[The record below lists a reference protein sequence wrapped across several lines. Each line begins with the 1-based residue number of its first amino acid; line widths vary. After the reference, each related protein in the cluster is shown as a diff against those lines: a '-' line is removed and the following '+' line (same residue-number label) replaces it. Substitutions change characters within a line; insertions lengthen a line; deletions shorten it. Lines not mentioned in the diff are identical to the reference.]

1 MKKLSMVLL
10 TLFLVIGLSGT
21 GNAALMGDLLN
32 GTSITV
38 GDKLFDNW
46 AIEVLIDD
54 AGTFDPTGIEVIG
67 INDNPLNPG
76 LSFLSNGAFY
86 VEDGDW
92 LDIEISFKV
101 TVLNPSLFI
110 NGVTLDFSG
119 IMTILGD
126 ATWGS
131 LAIGED
137 IATDASLLSPFG
149 GDVTSFDPWVEWDP
163 GLGIQDYPD
172 SANFNPLSEIWVRKD
187 IFLISYEGG
196 TVDLIDFTQHFSQ
209 TPVPEPSTMLLLG
222 FGLVALGGY
231 VRRKRQ

>member
-1 MKKLSMVLL
+1 MVLL
-10 TLFLVIGLSGT
+10 TLFLAIGLSGT

-110 NGVTLDFSG
+110 NGVSLEMTDGVMTKLDGGLFG
-119 IMTILGD
+119 TVV
-126 ATWGS
+126 
-131 LAIGED
+131 IGED
-137 IATDASLLSPFG
+137 IGTTEGDNDLSA
-149 GDVTSFDPWVEWDP
+149 FDPWVEWDP
-163 GLGIQDYPD
+163 EFGIVALSDAVSLDPI
-172 SANFNPLSEIWVRKD
+172 SEIWVLKD
-187 IFLISYEGG
+187 IFLTSEAGG
-196 TVDLIDFTQHFSQ
+196 TVSLDGFQQRFSQ

>member
-110 NGVTLDFSG
+110 NGVSLEMTDGVMTKLDGGLFG
-119 IMTILGD
+119 TVV
-126 ATWGS
+126 
-131 LAIGED
+131 IGED
-137 IATDASLLSPFG
+137 IGTTEGDNDLSA
-149 GDVTSFDPWVEWDP
+149 FDPWVEWDP
-163 GLGIQDYPD
+163 EFGIVALSDAVSLDPI
-172 SANFNPLSEIWVRKD
+172 SEIWVLKD
-187 IFLISYEGG
+187 IFLTSEAGG
-196 TVDLIDFTQHFSQ
+196 TVSLDGFQQRFSQ